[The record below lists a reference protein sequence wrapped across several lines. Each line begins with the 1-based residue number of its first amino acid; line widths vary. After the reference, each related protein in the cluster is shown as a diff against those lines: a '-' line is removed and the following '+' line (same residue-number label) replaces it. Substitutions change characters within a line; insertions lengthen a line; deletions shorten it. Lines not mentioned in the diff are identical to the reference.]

1 MPRYL
6 VERTLFTTTDLR
18 VETIVEL
25 NADSG
30 VTWVHSYVS
39 DDASTMF
46 CVYEALSPE
55 AVRNA
60 ARRCGLSVDR
70 ITKVR
75 VLDPYSYDTRGKT
88 E

>member
-6 VERTLFTTTDLR
+6 IERKLPSTTGLPI
-18 VETIVEL
+18 ETIVER

-39 DDASTMF
+39 EDASTMF
-46 CVYEALSPE
+46 CVYEALGPE

-60 ARRCGLSVDR
+60 ARRCGLPVDR

-75 VLDPYSYDTRGKT
+75 ILDPYSYDPKGET
-88 E
+88 